1 MSTIFSGAI
10 FGAPLRN
17 ENKTIEM
24 KMNVVVRKWNR
35 LKWKWV
41 EEKNENEDSI
51 NILPMIDII
60 FAILSFF
67 IISSLYLT
75 KIDTIKVNLPKSST
89 AVREQNKPQIITIDN
104 NENIYFNSN
113 EISLTNM
120 SSLIRTNIENL
131 EEPIV
136 ILRAD
141 TSVKHGF
148 IVNLLDELRKIENL
162 KIGIST
168 EKQLSGL

>member
-1 MSTIFSGAI
+1 MYFKDN
-10 FGAPLRN
+10 N
-17 ENKTIEM
+17 ES
-24 KMNVVVRKWNR
+24 
-35 LKWKWV
+35 
-41 EEKNENEDSI
+41 ENSI

-75 KIDTIKVNLPKSST
+75 KIDSIKVNLPKSSR
-89 AVREQNKPQIITIDN
+89 AIREQNKPQIITVDS
-104 NENIYFNSN
+104 NEKIYFNSN
-113 EISLTNM
+113 EISLKDIST
-120 SSLIRTNIENL
+120 LIRTNIENI

-141 TSVKHGF
+141 TSVKHGL
-148 IVNLLDELRKIENL
+148 IVSLLDELRKIENL

-168 EKQLSGL
+168 DKK

>member
-1 MSTIFSGAI
+1 MNFVEDLRLFLYLKI
-10 FGAPLRN
+10 LRN
-17 ENKTIEM
+17 FMYFK
-24 KMNVVVRKWNR
+24 
-35 LKWKWV
+35 
-41 EEKNENEDSI
+41 EKDETEYSI

-131 EEPIV
+131 QEPIV

>member
-1 MSTIFSGAI
+1 MYFKDN
-10 FGAPLRN
+10 N
-17 ENKTIEM
+17 ES
-24 KMNVVVRKWNR
+24 
-35 LKWKWV
+35 
-41 EEKNENEDSI
+41 ENSI

-75 KIDTIKVNLPKSST
+75 KIDSIKVNLPKSST

-104 NENIYFNSN
+104 NEKIYFNSN
-113 EISLTNM
+113 EISLKEIST
-120 SSLIRTNIENL
+120 LIRTNIENI

-141 TSVKHGF
+141 TSVKHGL
-148 IVNLLDELRKIENL
+148 IVSLLDELRKIENL

-168 EKQLSGL
+168 DKK

>member
-1 MSTIFSGAI
+1 MNFVED
-10 FGAPLRN
+10 LRLFLHLKILISYMYFKENN
-17 ENKTIEM
+17 ETG
-24 KMNVVVRKWNR
+24 
-35 LKWKWV
+35 
-41 EEKNENEDSI
+41 DSI

-75 KIDTIKVNLPKSST
+75 RIDSIKVNLPKSST
-89 AVREQNKPQIITIDN
+89 AVREQNKPQIITVDS
-104 NENIYFNSN
+104 NERIYFNSN
-113 EISLTNM
+113 EISLKNIYAI
-120 SSLIRTNIENL
+120 IRTNIENL

-141 TSVKHGF
+141 TSVKHGV

-162 KIGIST
+162 KVGIST
-168 EKQLSGL
+168 EKQLSRL

>member
-1 MSTIFSGAI
+1 MYFKDN
-10 FGAPLRN
+10 N
-17 ENKTIEM
+17 ES
-24 KMNVVVRKWNR
+24 
-35 LKWKWV
+35 
-41 EEKNENEDSI
+41 ENSI

-75 KIDTIKVNLPKSST
+75 KIDSIKVNLPKSST
-89 AVREQNKPQIITIDN
+89 AVREQNKPQIITVDN
-104 NENIYFNSN
+104 NEKIYFNSN
-113 EISLTNM
+113 EISLKDIST
-120 SSLIRTNIENL
+120 LIRTNIEKI

-141 TSVKHGF
+141 TSVKHGL
-148 IVNLLDELRKIENL
+148 IVSLLDELRKIENL

-168 EKQLSGL
+168 DKK

>member
-1 MSTIFSGAI
+1 MYFKDN
-10 FGAPLRN
+10 N
-17 ENKTIEM
+17 ES
-24 KMNVVVRKWNR
+24 
-35 LKWKWV
+35 
-41 EEKNENEDSI
+41 ENSI

-75 KIDTIKVNLPKSST
+75 KIDSIKVILPKSST
-89 AVREQNKPQIITIDN
+89 AVREQNKPQIITVDN
-104 NENIYFNSN
+104 NEKIYFNSN
-113 EISLTNM
+113 EISLKDIST
-120 SSLIRTNIENL
+120 LIRTNIENI

-141 TSVKHGF
+141 TSVKHGL
-148 IVNLLDELRKIENL
+148 IVSLLDELRKIENL

-168 EKQLSGL
+168 EKK

>member
-1 MSTIFSGAI
+1 MYFKDN
-10 FGAPLRN
+10 N
-17 ENKTIEM
+17 ES
-24 KMNVVVRKWNR
+24 
-35 LKWKWV
+35 
-41 EEKNENEDSI
+41 ENSI

-75 KIDTIKVNLPKSST
+75 RIDSIKVNLPKSST

-104 NENIYFNSN
+104 DEKIYFNSN
-113 EISLTNM
+113 EILLKNIST
-120 SSLIRTNIENL
+120 LIRTNIENI

-141 TSVKHGF
+141 TSVKHGL

-162 KIGIST
+162 KIGISVD
-168 EKQLSGL
+168 KK

>member
-1 MSTIFSGAI
+1 MYFKDN
-10 FGAPLRN
+10 N
-17 ENKTIEM
+17 ES
-24 KMNVVVRKWNR
+24 
-35 LKWKWV
+35 
-41 EEKNENEDSI
+41 ENSI

-75 KIDTIKVNLPKSST
+75 KIDSIKVNLPKSST
-89 AVREQNKPQIITIDN
+89 AAREQNKPQIITVDN
-104 NENIYFNSN
+104 NEKIYFNSN
-113 EISLTNM
+113 AASLKDIST
-120 SSLIRTNIENL
+120 LIRTNIENI

-141 TSVKHGF
+141 TSVQHGL
-148 IVNLLDELRKIENL
+148 IVSLLDELRKIENL

-168 EKQLSGL
+168 DKK

>member
-1 MSTIFSGAI
+1 MYFKDN
-10 FGAPLRN
+10 N
-17 ENKTIEM
+17 ES
-24 KMNVVVRKWNR
+24 
-35 LKWKWV
+35 
-41 EEKNENEDSI
+41 ENSI

-75 KIDTIKVNLPKSST
+75 KIDSIKVNLPKSST
-89 AVREQNKPQIITIDN
+89 AIREQNKPQIITIDN
-104 NENIYFNSN
+104 NEKIYFNSN
-113 EISLTNM
+113 EILLKNIST
-120 SSLIRTNIENL
+120 LIRTNIENI

-141 TSVKHGF
+141 TSVKHGL

-162 KIGIST
+162 KIGISAD
-168 EKQLSGL
+168 KK

>member
-1 MSTIFSGAI
+1 MYFKDN
-10 FGAPLRN
+10 N
-17 ENKTIEM
+17 ES
-24 KMNVVVRKWNR
+24 
-35 LKWKWV
+35 
-41 EEKNENEDSI
+41 ENSI

-75 KIDTIKVNLPKSST
+75 KIDSIKVNLPKSST
-89 AVREQNKPQIITIDN
+89 AVREQNKPQIITVDN
-104 NENIYFNSN
+104 KEKIYFNSN
-113 EISLTNM
+113 EISLKNI
-120 SSLIRTNIENL
+120 SALIRTNIENI

-141 TSVKHGF
+141 TSVKHGL
-148 IVNLLDELRKIENL
+148 IVSLLDELRKIDNL

-168 EKQLSGL
+168 DKK

>member
-1 MSTIFSGAI
+1 MYFKDN
-10 FGAPLRN
+10 N
-17 ENKTIEM
+17 ES
-24 KMNVVVRKWNR
+24 
-35 LKWKWV
+35 
-41 EEKNENEDSI
+41 ENSI

-75 KIDTIKVNLPKSST
+75 KIDSIKVNLPKSST
-89 AVREQNKPQIITIDN
+89 AIREQNKPQIITIDN
-104 NENIYFNSN
+104 NEKIYFNSN
-113 EISLTNM
+113 EISLKNI
-120 SSLIRTNIENL
+120 SSLIRTNIENI
-131 EEPIV
+131 EEPII

-141 TSVKHGF
+141 SSVKHGL

-168 EKQLSGL
+168 DKK

>member
-1 MSTIFSGAI
+1 MYFKYN
-10 FGAPLRN
+10 N
-17 ENKTIEM
+17 ES
-24 KMNVVVRKWNR
+24 
-35 LKWKWV
+35 
-41 EEKNENEDSI
+41 ENSI

-75 KIDTIKVNLPKSST
+75 KIDSIKVNLPKSST
-89 AVREQNKPQIITIDN
+89 AVRDQNKPQIITVDT
-104 NENIYFNSN
+104 NEKIYFNSN
-113 EISLTNM
+113 EISLKNI
-120 SSLIRTNIENL
+120 SSLIRTKIENI

-141 TSVKHGF
+141 TSVKHGL
-148 IVNLLDELRKIENL
+148 IVSLLDELRKIENL

-168 EKQLSGL
+168 DKK

>member
-1 MSTIFSGAI
+1 MYF
-10 FGAPLRN
+10 
-17 ENKTIEM
+17 K
-24 KMNVVVRKWNR
+24 
-35 LKWKWV
+35 
-41 EEKNENEDSI
+41 EKNDTGDSI

-75 KIDTIKVNLPKSST
+75 RIDSIKVNLPKSST
-89 AVREQNKPQIITIDN
+89 AVREQNKPQIITVDS
-104 NENIYFNSN
+104 NERIYFNSN
-113 EISLTNM
+113 EIFLKDIYTI
-120 SSLIRTNIENL
+120 IRSNIENL

-141 TSVKHGF
+141 TSVKHGV

-162 KIGIST
+162 KVGIST
-168 EKQLSGL
+168 EKQ

>member
-1 MSTIFSGAI
+1 MNFVEDLRLFLYLKI
-10 FGAPLRN
+10 LRN
-17 ENKTIEM
+17 FMYFK
-24 KMNVVVRKWNR
+24 
-35 LKWKWV
+35 
-41 EEKNENEDSI
+41 EKDETEYSI

-104 NENIYFNSN
+104 NENIYFNSR

-120 SSLIRTNIENL
+120 SLIIRTNIENL